1 MQRRCGNAHTLL
13 LGAPRPHGRGPP
25 AQVANMTITTALNKV
40 QPMHAPRSGM
50 DGKAPTTAQAMAR
63 MGNPERRAHRVGNT
77 AEQDRQQVA

>member
-1 MQRRCGNAHTLL
+1 
-13 LGAPRPHGRGPP
+13 
-25 AQVANMTITTALNKV
+25 MTITTALNKV